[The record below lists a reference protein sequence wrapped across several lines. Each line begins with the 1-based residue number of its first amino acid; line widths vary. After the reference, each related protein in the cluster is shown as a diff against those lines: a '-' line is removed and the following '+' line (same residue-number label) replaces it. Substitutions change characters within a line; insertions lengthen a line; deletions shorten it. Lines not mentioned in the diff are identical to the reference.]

1 MIQEAI
7 ASIKDRKGASRQA
20 IKAFITEKYMLDDN
34 TGNFTRNLNNTLKK
48 GVTDGTLKQVGYKN
62 RHVGTRLK
70 FSLFLVLVLT
80 GGKLSSNFIIFQT
93 SNMSSKIIF
102 ESLIA
107 FQPYGNQ
114 GRFGLGE
121 AAAKKKRATK
131 AESSHSGSLDKKKKT
146 KSAGS
151 ASSIPKAKSAPKTKT
166 TGTTKKTAAT
176 KSTKSPAA
184 KSTETTKKASAKAKT
199 STKTVKTAKE
209 NKGKKTAGD
218 TQPSKKATTK
228 AQPKAPAVSKK
239 ASSTKKPS
247 TKTNA

>member
-1 MIQEAI
+1 MAVTVVAQTKVKTPKPKSVKAAPSHPTYLKMIQEAI

-20 IKAFITEKYMLDDN
+20 IKAFIAEKYMLDDN

-48 GVTDGTLKQVGYKN
+48 GVTDGTLK
-62 RHVGTRLK
+62 
-70 FSLFLVLVLT
+70 
-80 GGKLSSNFIIFQT
+80 
-93 SNMSSKIIF
+93 
-102 ESLIA
+102 
-107 FQPYGNQ
+107 QPYGNQ

-176 KSTKSPAA
+176 KSTKSPVA